1 MTKLLIGIPVRERL
15 DLLDATLASLRR
27 EIPGVPLV
35 LLADGVEHATRQA
48 LGRFARMTGARLLS
62 WTPSIG
68 DAACFNRL
76 AQCDEAETIVLLE
89 NGVRVAPGSLQRLL
103 HALAAD
109 TTHGL
114 AGPSTNRAW
123 NEQQC
128 APGTQG
134 DVPTL
139 ARVADQLATR
149 HGDTVRSLAPLH
161 SLGDFCFAVARRVID
176 RIGAADEGYGQGP
189 CWEMDYSVRAVREGF
204 LGLWVPA
211 AYVWRAPVTEQ
222 RRRNEQRHFSNS
234 KQRYQDRFCG
244 LRLRGEVSSY
254 DAHCTGEDCSH
265 FAPRDLV
272 IRRIE
277 FRSPALVPVE
287 APEALNE
294 GRCAAAHLSLDPV
307 LTAASADANA
317 QPIPVPGWQA
327 TQALR
332 TVSAVPLA
340 SLPAPGPLV
349 SCIMPTADRRP
360 YVAEAIAAFLAQDYP
375 RRELIVLDEGEDPV
389 SDLMPADPRVR
400 YQRIARG
407 QSLGRTR
414 DQACA
419 LAQGELIVH
428 WDDDDWHAYWRLSF
442 QVQALLEAGA
452 DLCGLERLWFYDP
465 QSRRAWQYR
474 HPGSSPPWVAGGS
487 LCYRRA
493 LWERV
498 RFTDVS
504 VGEDTRFVRAAAGA
518 RILAL
523 ARDDFYVARV
533 HAGNTSPKNTSA
545 PHWHRVSAEPVES
558 LIAQGRLPLERA
570 APLVSCIMPTGNR
583 APFVALALRR
593 FAEQHYVPRELII
606 VDDGTHPVENQA
618 AGLPDVHYRRLTKRY
633 SIGAKRNLA
642 CDMARGEFIVQ
653 WDDDDWYG
661 PQRLA
666 RQLAPLC
673 SGVADITGLRCR
685 WLACLDDGAFWKVSA
700 ALHRRLFVLDVHGG
714 TLAWHRRL
722 WDEGV
727 RYPDTSLAEDA
738 ALLRAAVQRGAR
750 LQVLENEEDFVYMR
764 HNDNAWRFTAGQE
777 ADPLQWSRDER
788 PAQLDAAVF
797 ASYREAW
804 SRVRQPI
811 AGVPAAAPIR
821 APCTREQRAPC

>member
-15 DLLDATLASLRR
+15 DMLDATLASLRR
-27 EIPGVPLV
+27 ELPGVPLV

-48 LGRFARMTGARLLS
+48 LGRYPQMTGARLLS
-62 WTPSIG
+62 WTPALG

-76 AQCDEAETIVLLE
+76 ARCDDAETIVLLE
-89 NGVRVAPGSLQRLL
+89 NGARVAPGALQRLL
-103 HALAAD
+103 QVLQSD

-128 APGTQG
+128 SPGTQG
-134 DVPTL
+134 DDPAL

-149 HGDTVRSLAPLH
+149 HGDAVRSLAPLH
-161 SLGDFCFAVARRVID
+161 SLGDFCFAVARRVVD
-176 RIGAADEGYGQGP
+176 RIGAADEDYGQGP
-189 CWEMDYSVRAVREGF
+189 CWEMDYSVRAVRAGF
-204 LGLWVPA
+204 LALWVPA

-222 RRRNEQRHFSNS
+222 RRRAEQRHFTDS
-234 KQRYQDRFCG
+234 KHRYQDRFCG
-244 LRLRGEVSSY
+244 LRLRGEASSY
-254 DAHCTGEDCSH
+254 DAHCTGEACSH
-265 FAPRDLV
+265 FAPRELIATRV
-272 IRRIE
+272 E
-277 FRSPALVPVE
+277 FRSPALAPIQAPASSKEAGCTAADLRLDRALTVAKGSPVPVRGRQ
-287 APEALNE
+287 APLEIQTAP
-294 GRCAAAHLSLDPV
+294 AAPV
-307 LTAASADANA
+307 A
-317 QPIPVPGWQA
+317 
-327 TQALR
+327 
-332 TVSAVPLA
+332 PLA
-340 SLPAPGPLV
+340 APGPLV

-360 YVAEAIAAFLAQDYP
+360 YVAEAVAAFLAQDYP
-375 RRELIVLDEGEDPV
+375 RRELIVLDEGHDPV
-389 SDLMPADPRVR
+389 ADLMPADARVR
-400 YQRIARG
+400 YQRIPRG

-414 DQACA
+414 NQACA
-419 LAQGELIVH
+419 LARGELIVH

-465 QSRRAWQYR
+465 NGRRAWQYR
-474 HPGSSPPWVAGGS
+474 HPGGSPPWVAGGS
-487 LCYRRA
+487 LCYRRS

-498 RFTDVS
+498 RFPDVS

-518 RILAL
+518 RTLAL
-523 ARDDFYVARV
+523 PRDDFYVARV
-533 HAGNTSPKNTSA
+533 HAGNTSPKHTSA
-545 PHWHRVSAEPVES
+545 PHWHAVSAEPVEA
-558 LIAQGRLPLERA
+558 LIAQGRRPVDKA
-570 APLVSCIMPTGNR
+570 APLVSCIMPTRNR

-593 FAEQHYVPRELII
+593 FAEQQYVPRELIV
-606 VDDGTHPVENQA
+606 VDDGTQPVEHQV
-618 AGLPDVHYRRLTKRY
+618 AGQPGVHYRRLTTRC

-661 PQRLA
+661 PQRLT

-673 SGVADITGLRCR
+673 SGEADITGLHCR
-685 WLACLDDGAFWKVSA
+685 WLACLDDGAFWSVSA
-700 ALHRRLFVLDVHGG
+700 ALHQRLFVLDVHGG

-727 RYPDTSLAEDA
+727 RYPDASLAEDA

-750 LQVLENEEDFVYMR
+750 LQVLKDEGDFVYMR
-764 HNDNAWRFTAGQE
+764 HGTNAWRFTAGQE
-777 ADPLQWSRDER
+777 ADPLQWSRHER

-804 SRVRQPI
+804 SRLRQP
-811 AGVPAAAPIR
+811 V
-821 APCTREQRAPC
+821 